1 MDFKNKR
8 MKILDL
14 LAKGELSI
22 DEAEVI
28 LDALDQKEKKTSIE
42 MNPSKKQF
50 KMLKIFIA
58 SNDREKVNLSIP
70 LDFVRLLRNK
80 KFSAVIKNSNTEID
94 VEEIINLAQSG
105 VMGELVNIETPNGDI
120 VRITIEWHK
129 RRKRHHDI

>member
-1 MDFKNKR
+1 MDYKNKR

-28 LDALDQKEKKTSIE
+28 LDALDQKEKKTSVE

-80 KFSAVIKNSNTEID
+80 KFSAVIKNSNTEIG

-120 VRITIEWHK
+120 VRITIE
-129 RRKRHHDI
+129 

>member
-1 MDFKNKR
+1 MDYKNKR

-28 LDALDQKEKKTSIE
+28 LDALDQKEKKTSVE

-120 VRITIEWHK
+120 VRITIE
-129 RRKRHHDI
+129 

>member
-1 MDFKNKR
+1 MDYKNKR

-28 LDALDQKEKKTSIE
+28 LDALDQKEKKTSVE

-58 SNDREKVNLSIP
+58 SNDKEKVNLSIP

-120 VRITIEWHK
+120 VRITIE
-129 RRKRHHDI
+129 

>member
-1 MDFKNKR
+1 MDYKNKR

-28 LDALDQKEKKTSIE
+28 LDALDQKEKKTSVE

-58 SNDREKVNLSIP
+58 SNDSEKVNLSIP

-120 VRITIEWHK
+120 VRITIE
-129 RRKRHHDI
+129 

>member
-28 LDALDQKEKKTSIE
+28 LDALDQKEKKTSVE

-120 VRITIEWHK
+120 VRITIE
-129 RRKRHHDI
+129 